1 MLSMVSK
8 RTAET
13 RATAPVSGCRDRD
26 RDEGMDMEAFEF
38 HVCLHAQ
45 NMTYLHIPYMYIHQ
59 ISQHAA
65 DRNVHLQFV
74 EQKLLFVSGF
84 LQANSWNIQTS
95 LGFNGRQ
102 WKGAQEKEAEEK
114 GR

>member
-1 MLSMVSK
+1 MLSTVSK
-8 RTAET
+8 CSAET

-45 NMTYLHIPYMYIHQ
+45 NMTYLHIHIPYMYIHQ

-65 DRNVHLQFV
+65 DRNMHLNFC
-74 EQKLLFVSGF
+74 
-84 LQANSWNIQTS
+84 
-95 LGFNGRQ
+95 
-102 WKGAQEKEAEEK
+102 
-114 GR
+114 